1 MVHARPAYRPGPR
14 QRLGHAVDLCFV
26 LFASGV
32 LQLAH
37 PFRVVRALNALQH
50 WGTTLGGLAKAA
62 AAAQPGRAAVIDE
75 TGALTYAELDERTDR
90 LALALPLRGPR
101 PRVGIL
107 CRNHRGLV
115 ETLVACAKRGAETVL
130 LNTGSGPGQL
140 RSVLAEFRPDLLVC
154 DAEFAALLAA
164 CPPPLRGSIVWTDA
178 PMPGGVPLERL
189 IADTPRAPLEPPRS
203 DGRII
208 MLSSGTGGRPKGARR
223 RPRPGLRPLGS
234 VLSRIPLRSRQAF
247 VVDAPLFHM
256 WGFAALQLGLGLRAT
271 LVLRRRF
278 DPEETLAE
286 LSRWRRC
293 ALFSVPVLIQR
304 IMELPEEVRSAHDV
318 RGLRVVALSGSALP
332 GDLAHRFMDAFGD
345 RLYNVYGSTEA
356 SWVSIARPRELR
368 YNPATAGRPPR
379 GTSVAILGEDG
390 GRLPRAT
397 VGKIF
402 AGNENVFEGYT
413 SGDPTEVWQGLMFT
427 GDLGHLDTYGLL
439 YVDGRQDG
447 MVVSGGENVVPR
459 EVEDV
464 LARLPQVR
472 EVAVAGVEDPE
483 YGQRLAAYVVLRPG
497 MSLDEETVRETVRE
511 QIARHAVPRDVFFI
525 PELPRNATGKVVY
538 RWLEGLSSGR
548 ARTPEGRVTFWSE
561 SRPPVPPPASALEL
575 AAAPTPERLP
585 GEPAGGPEDG
595 ADGAAVGADRRAH
608 DGRSQSGALG

>member
-1 MVHARPAYRPGPR
+1 MVHARPAYRPALG
-14 QRLGHAVDLCFV
+14 QRLGHTVDLLFV
-26 LFASGV
+26 LLGSGI
-32 LQLAH
+32 LQPAH
-37 PFRVVRALNALQH
+37 PVRASRALNALQH

-62 AAAQPGRAAVIDE
+62 AAAQPGRQAIVDE
-75 TGALTYAELDERTDR
+75 TGSLTYAELDERTDR
-90 LALALPLRGPR
+90 LALALPLSGPR
-101 PRVGIL
+101 PRVGVL
-107 CRNHRGLV
+107 CRNHRGMV

-140 RSVLAEFRPDLLVC
+140 RSVLGEFRPDLLVC
-154 DAEFAALLAA
+154 DAEFGAILAA
-164 CPPPLRGSIVWTDA
+164 CPAPLRESIVWTDA
-178 PMPGGVPLERL
+178 PMAGGVPLERL
-189 IADTPRAPLEPPRS
+189 IAGAPDTPLEPPRS

-223 RPRPGLRPLGS
+223 RPRPGVGPLGS
-234 VLSRIPLRSRQAF
+234 ILSRIPLSGRQSF

-256 WGFAALQLGLGLRAT
+256 WGFAALQLGLALRAPV
-271 LVLRRRF
+271 VLRRRF

-286 LSRWRRC
+286 LGRWRRS

-304 IMELPEEVRSAHDV
+304 IMELPEEVRASYDV
-318 RGLRVVALSGSALP
+318 RGLRVAALSGSSLP

-356 SWVSIARPRELR
+356 SWVSIAGPRELR
-368 YNPATAGRPPR
+368 VNPATAGRPPR
-379 GTSVAILGEDG
+379 GTSVAVVGEDG

-397 VGKIF
+397 IGRIF

-413 SGDPTEVWQGLMFT
+413 SGDPTEVWEGLLFT
-427 GDLGHLDTYGLL
+427 GDLGHLDARGLL
-439 YVDGRQDG
+439 YVDGRHDG

-459 EVEDV
+459 EVEDA

-472 EVAVAGVEDPE
+472 EVAVAAVKDDE

-497 MSLDEETVRETVRE
+497 ASLDGDAVREHVRE

-538 RWLEGLSSGR
+538 RWLEGLRSGR
-548 ARTPEGRVTFWSE
+548 VRTPEGRVAFWTDPTVE
-561 SRPPVPPPASALEL
+561 TEAVDL
-575 AAAPTPERLP
+575 AAAPVLDEYDEYT
-585 GEPAGGPEDG
+585 GT
-595 ADGAAVGADRRAH
+595 
-608 DGRSQSGALG
+608 